1 MSNSV
6 VGASGDVKKR
16 TALGKGLESLLGPKP
31 GVSIAASAAAAPPP
45 VAESTG
51 RPLEIPLDRIDRNP
65 YQTRTAFDQ
74 EKLNELAQSIKA
86 SGVVQPIV
94 VREVADGKYLLI
106 MGERRW
112 RASQIAGKE
121 TIPAVVRRVSN
132 EQALEMTIIENLQ
145 RADLNPME
153 QARAFARLS
162 REFNL
167 TQEQM
172 SERTGKDRASI
183 GNFLRLLKL
192 PGPTQGMVESGMLSF
207 GHARALLALES
218 HEQIQE
224 IAQHIVEMNLSVR
237 QTEEHIKRLLNPEQK
252 PARQETVKE
261 PLDPNVR
268 DARDLIQRR
277 LGLRVHVEDKHGK
290 GRVII
295 EYANVDD
302 FDLILRSLGE

>member
-1 MSNSV
+1 MSNTPM
-6 VGASGDVKKR
+6 ASPSDAKKR
-16 TALGKGLESLLGPKP
+16 TALGKGLESLLGPRP
-31 GVSIAASAAAAPPP
+31 GVTISASAATPAAP
-45 VAESTG
+45 AEAAG
-51 RPLEIPLDRIDRNP
+51 KPLEIPVDKIERNP
-65 YQTRTAFDQ
+65 YQTRTSFDQ

-86 SGVVQPIV
+86 SGVVQPII
-94 VREVADGKYLLI
+94 VREAAQGKYVLI

-112 RASQIAGKE
+112 RASQIAGKA

-145 RADLNPME
+145 REDLNPME

-167 TQEQM
+167 TQEQI
-172 SERTGKDRASI
+172 SERTGKDRASV

-192 PGPTQGMVESGMLSF
+192 PEPIQKMVESGELSF

-218 HEQIQE
+218 VEQI
-224 IAQHIVEMNLSVR
+224 ISVAQKITALNLSVR
-237 QTEEHIKRLLNPEQK
+237 TAENYIKSLLNPEEK
-252 PARQETVKE
+252 PAKAEKVKE

-268 DARDLIQRR
+268 EARDLIQRR
-277 LGLRVHVEDKHGK
+277 LGLRVHVEDRQGK

-302 FDLILRSLGE
+302 FDMILRTLGE

>member
-1 MSNSV
+1 MSNSPT
-6 VGASGDVKKR
+6 GAGTDPKRR
-16 TALGKGLESLLGPKP
+16 TALGKGLESLLGPRP
-31 GVSIAASAAAAPPP
+31 GVSIAASATPAP
-45 VAESTG
+45 AEPTG
-51 RPLEIPLDRIDRNP
+51 KPLEIPVDRIERNP
-65 YQTRTAFDQ
+65 YQTRSAFDP
-74 EKLNELAQSIKA
+74 EKLNELAASIKA

-94 VREVADGKYLLI
+94 VREIADGKFQLI

-112 RASQIAGKE
+112 RASQIAGKP
-121 TIPAVVRRVSN
+121 TVPAIVRQVSN
-132 EQALEMTIIENLQ
+132 EQAMEMTIIENLQ

-162 REFNL
+162 REFSL

-172 SERTGKDRASI
+172 AERTGKDRASV

-192 PGPTQGMVESGMLSF
+192 PEEVQAMVESGELSF

-218 HEQIQE
+218 GPE
-224 IAQHIVEMNLSVR
+224 IVAAAKKITALNLSVR
-237 QTEEHIKRLLNPEQK
+237 TTENYIKSLLNPEPNPPK
-252 PARQETVKE
+252 PEKIKD

-268 DARDLIQRR
+268 EARDLIQRR
-277 LGLRVHVEDKHGK
+277 LGLRIQIDDKHGK

-302 FDLILRSLGE
+302 FDAILRALGE